1 MSEQVWAVFGVVQI
15 FFALVIGIYFIN
27 LMRSQR
33 GQKQK
38 VTINTTKEREKLEA
52 MREIHLTEPLTA
64 RTRPE
69 SFADVIGQEEG
80 IKALRAAMC
89 GPNPQHVI
97 IYGPPGVGKTTV
109 ARLVL
114 EEAKQME
121 GSPFAADARFVEV
134 DGATSR
140 FDERGIAD
148 PLIGSVHD
156 PIYQGAGSMGLAGI
170 PQPKPGAV
178 TKAHGGVL
186 YIDEIGELH
195 PMQMNKLLKV
205 LEDRKV
211 LLESAYYSADNERI
225 PQHIHD
231 IFTNGLPADFRLIAA
246 TTRQP
251 SEIPAAIRS
260 RCLEIYFRSLVPQE
274 IIAVAQRAAKRI
286 EMPIAQRALELIS
299 DYATNGREAVNMVQI
314 AAGMAMTEKRK
325 EISREDIEWV
335 INSCHYS
342 PRPHADLAE
351 QPAVGLVNGLAVCGP
366 NMGVV
371 SSVEVVVQPTAEAKG
386 TLHVT
391 GIVEEEE
398 LPGGQGQKVRR
409 KSMARCSA
417 ENVCTALKHVLHVD
431 VDRYDIH
438 VNFPGGTPI
447 DGPSAGVTIATAVY
461 SAICQKPVDHQLAMT
476 GEVSIRGKVLPVGG
490 TPAKVEAARQAG
502 VKRVLIPRQ
511 NWQDTFSHLQGVEVI
526 PVDELKE
533 VIQLAVTIS

>member
-1 MSEQVWAVFGVVQI
+1 MSNQIWSLFGVVQI
-15 FFALVIGIYFIN
+15 FFAVVIGLYFLN
-27 LMRSQR
+27 LLR
-33 GQKQK
+33 GQRSSKQTVHVHSEQEQK
-38 VTINTTKEREKLEA
+38 KLEDL
-52 MREIHLTEPLTA
+52 RRIHLTEPLTA
-64 RTRPE
+64 KTRPD
-69 SFADVIGQEEG
+69 SFTDVIGQEEG

-109 ARLVL
+109 ARLIL
-114 EEAKQME
+114 EEAKRMPD
-121 GSPFAADARFVEV
+121 SPFADDAKFIEV

-156 PIYQGAGSMGLAGI
+156 PIYQGAGAMGTAGI

-211 LLESAYYSADNERI
+211 LLESAYYSADNEKI
-225 PQHIHD
+225 PSHIHD

-251 SEIPAAIRS
+251 NEIPAAIRS
-260 RCLEIYFRSLVPQE
+260 RCLEIYFRNLLPEE
-274 IIAVAQRAAKRI
+274 IISVAGRAAQRL
-286 EMPIAQRALELIS
+286 EMPIDQRALELIS
-299 DYATNGREAVNMVQI
+299 DYAANGREAVNMVQI
-314 AAGMAMTEKRK
+314 AAGMAVTEKRQ

-335 INSCHYS
+335 INSCHYT
-342 PRPHADLAE
+342 PRPHSTIAA
-351 QPAVGLVNGLAVCGP
+351 QPHIGLVNGLAVCGP
-366 NMGVV
+366 NMGIV
-371 SSVEVVVQPTAEAKG
+371 SGVEVAVSPAEAEKG
-386 TLHVT
+386 ILNVT

-398 LPGGQGQKVRR
+398 LPGGNGQKVRR
-409 KSMARCSA
+409 KSMARCSV
-417 ENVCTALKHVLHVD
+417 ENVRTALKTVLHVD

-447 DGPSAGVTIATAVY
+447 DGPSAGITIATAVY
-461 SAICQKPVDHQLAMT
+461 SAICKKPVDHQLAMT
-476 GEVSIRGKVLPVGG
+476 GEISIRGKVLPVGG

-502 VKRVLIPRQ
+502 LRRVLIPQQ
-511 NWQDTFSHLQGVEVI
+511 NWQDSFTHVQDLEVI
-526 PVDELKE
+526 PVDELQQVVE
-533 VIQLAVTIS
+533 LAIMN